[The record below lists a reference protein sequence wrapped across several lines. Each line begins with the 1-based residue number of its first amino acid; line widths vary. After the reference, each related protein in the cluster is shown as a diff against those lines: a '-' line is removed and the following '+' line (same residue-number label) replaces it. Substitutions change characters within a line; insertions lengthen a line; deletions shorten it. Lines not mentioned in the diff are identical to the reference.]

1 MTMQDEQNDDGR
13 EWGGVRYQMNGKLEM
28 TRRWNCLLYIRAE
41 HEDFTNNVI
50 NENIIKDNG

>member
-50 NENIIKDNG
+50 NENII